1 MIRKSK
7 KVLALDIGSH
17 SIKALEVGVSSGRLH
32 LTGFA
37 YSEIAAEADRMDVL
51 RRVVD
56 ENHFRGLPTVCSV
69 SGRNVIVRYVP
80 MQKMDDEELVSAIR
94 FEADKYIPFGIEE
107 VEIDCAKI
115 SEITSTGE
123 MRVLLVAVKRTVIDE
138 QYNLLTEVGL
148 NPVIIDVD
156 AFALGNAFSVSAIGQ
171 DPEKVTALVDIGAN
185 KTNIAIVQGGITH
198 FAREVYVAGNNFS
211 EQISRRLSV
220 NPYEV
225 DQLKRTPGDQVDAVH
240 DAVRPAVDDLT
251 NEVALSFDFF
261 ENESEKVVMDVY
273 LSGGGALLDGV
284 DQLFAQALGKPTN
297 LWSPV
302 DILYTRLDGQAAEK
316 LTRDASQFTIGV
328 GLATRILG
336 RR

>member
-1 MIRKSK
+1 MLGKSK
-7 KVLALDIGSH
+7 KILALDIGSH
-17 SIKALEVGVSSGRLH
+17 SIKALEVGASSGRLN

-37 YSEIAAEADRMDVL
+37 YAEIAAAADRADVL

-56 ENHFRGLPTVCSV
+56 ENHFRGHNVVCSV

-80 MQKMDDEELVSAIR
+80 MQQMGDEELKSAIR

-107 VEIDCAKI
+107 VQLDCARI
-115 SEITSTGE
+115 SDIPTTGE

-156 AFALGNAFSVSAIGQ
+156 AFALGNAFGLSPSGQ
-171 DPEKVTALVDIGAN
+171 DAERVTALVDIGAN
-185 KTNIAIVQGGITH
+185 KTNIAIVQGGVTH
-198 FAREVYVAGNNFS
+198 FAREVYVAGNSFS
-211 EQISRRLSV
+211 EHISRRLSI

-225 DQLKRTPGDQVDAVH
+225 DQIKRTPGDQAEAVH
-240 DAVRPAVDDLT
+240 EAVRPAVDDLA

-261 ENESEKVVMDVY
+261 ENESEKVVTDVY
-273 LSGGGALLDGV
+273 LSGGGALLSGV

-302 DILYTRLDGQAAEK
+302 DVVYTRLDGQAAEK
-316 LTRDASQFTIGV
+316 LTRDASQFAIGV
-328 GLATRILG
+328 GLAARILG